1 MNIYLLRHG
10 ETDWNQEGRLQGHTD
25 IPLNQNGRTQINHTA
40 EVLAHLLV
48 DMDLIISSPLSR
60 AYESAKIIAERM
72 SYEKD
77 NIIIEPLLIERCF
90 GVGEG
95 LTTAERKEKYPS
107 GDYPEMESLEDLIK
121 RAQSVYGKIVKS
133 YENSD
138 NILVVAH
145 GAILYAMLTAI
156 TDGQIVYGGKM
167 IKLNQASLHL
177 IKYIDGAIQL
187 AKYDKDLSMFTE
199 IEFH

>member
-1 MNIYLLRHG
+1 M
-10 ETDWNQEGRLQGHTD
+10 
-25 IPLNQNGRTQINHTA
+25 
-40 EVLAHLLV
+40 V
-48 DMDLIISSPLSR
+48 R
-60 AYESAKIIAERM
+60 AYEGAEIIAERM

-95 LTTAERKEKYPS
+95 LTIVERKEKYPS

-121 RAQSVYGKIVKS
+121 RAHSVFNKIVKL

-145 GAILYAMLTAI
+145 GAILYAILTAI

-167 IKLNQASLHL
+167 IRLDQASLHL

-187 AKYDKDLSMFTE
+187 AEYDKDSSMFTG
-199 IEFH
+199 IVFHAN

>member
-1 MNIYLLRHG
+1 
-10 ETDWNQEGRLQGHTD
+10 
-25 IPLNQNGRTQINHTA
+25 
-40 EVLAHLLV
+40 
-48 DMDLIISSPLSR
+48 
-60 AYESAKIIAERM
+60 M

-95 LTTAERKEKYPS
+95 LTVAERKEKYPS

-121 RAQSVYGKIVKS
+121 RAHSVYGKIVKS

-167 IKLNQASLHL
+167 IKLDQASLHL
-177 IKYIDGAIQL
+177 IKYIDGVIQL
-187 AKYDKDLSMFTE
+187 AKYDNDLSMFTE